1 MASASRQPQHGL
13 VVGFPRRLEPFL
25 GAFFADLYFILGV
38 YYKLQTFLSMPT
50 NGIIQG
56 VRPLIGYN
64 YGAGELG
71 RVRSIYRTTLVLNG
85 LIMMAGLIIC
95 LTIPDVLMGWFTS
108 RQETIAAGA
117 SALSIIAWGSVPSAL
132 SITASG
138 ALEGWGR
145 ATRPLPSRC
154 CATLSSACRR
164 RGSSAASLA
173 LMACG
178 TPSGSLNVWQRSQPG
193 RFMTTMP
200 QPLRQKRSRHEV

>member
-1 MASASRQPQHGL
+1 
-13 VVGFPRRLEPFL
+13 
-25 GAFFADLYFILGV
+25 
-38 YYKLQTFLSMPT
+38 MPT

-95 LTIPDVLMGWFTS
+95 LTVPDVLMGWFTS

-138 ALEGWGR
+138 ALEGLGKGNPSFAITLLR
-145 ATRPLPSRC
+145 YVVISLP
-154 CATLSSACRR
+154 AAWLLCRVF
-164 RGSSAASLA
+164 GPDGVWHAFWIFECLAALA
-173 LMACG
+173 AWKIYDYYA
-178 TPSGSLNVWQRSQPG
+178 PAV
-193 RFMTTMP
+193 TTE
-200 QPLRQKRSRHEV
+200 KEST